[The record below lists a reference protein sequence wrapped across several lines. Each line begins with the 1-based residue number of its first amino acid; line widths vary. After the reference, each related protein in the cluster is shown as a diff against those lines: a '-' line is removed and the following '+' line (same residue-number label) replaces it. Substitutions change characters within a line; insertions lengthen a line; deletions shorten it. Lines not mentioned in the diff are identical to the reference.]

1 MMEVTGALSR
11 CARGSSFDFGDDTA
25 LIAVQHML
33 YQTVDLFQAAGE
45 IGLNPENIFALGK
58 VYSNSGPIISELRDM
73 GVTVLDST
81 FPQPGAF
88 DETFGRDVRR
98 LWSIV
103 GERLAQRR
111 IKRILV
117 LDDGGK
123 CITSI
128 PVELLLQYEVAGVE
142 QTSLGMFVFEDNPPP
157 FAVVLWARS
166 AVKLMIGGHIFSHC
180 LINRLHAQFLRG
192 NSLEDVE
199 VGIIGLGSIGKGL
212 ADFASRQGS
221 KVSFYDPNPN
231 LYVPPC
237 LSRRLTRVDSLEELM
252 LRCEYV
258 FGASGRNPF
267 KDKWPMAYR
276 PGLRL
281 FSASAGDQ
289 EFGPIIRDLRT
300 RKGFTVEDGT
310 WDITCEDG
318 PSGPIHIAYQGF
330 PYNFVSR
337 AESAVPSRIV
347 QIETGGLF
355 AGLIQARNH
364 LTLVEKGYAE
374 NGGLHRTSIEAQR
387 FVLELWLNTMQQHG
401 IDIRKRYGYDS
412 ALLAAS
418 MNSEWFA
425 AHSEPGPARDGS
437 GWRIESMMRSI
448 LEHFFPAVL

>member
-1 MMEVTGALSR
+1 MEVTGALSS
-11 CARGSSFDFGDDTA
+11 CARGSSFDFGEDTA
-25 LIAVQHML
+25 LVAVQHML

-45 IGLNPENIFALGK
+45 IGLKPENIFALGK
-58 VYSNSGPIISELRDM
+58 VYSNNGPIIAELRDM

-81 FPQPGAF
+81 FPRPGEF
-88 DETFGRDVRR
+88 DETFGRDVRL

-123 CITSI
+123 CITNI
-128 PVELLLQYEVAGVE
+128 PVELLLQYQVAGVE
-142 QTSLGMFVFEDNPPP
+142 QTSLGMFVFEQNPPP

-180 LINRLHAQFLRG
+180 LINRLHSQFLRG
-192 NSLEDVE
+192 NSLEDLE
-199 VGIIGLGSIGKGL
+199 VGIVGLGSIGKGL

-221 KVSFYDPNPN
+221 KVLFYDPNPN
-231 LYVPPC
+231 LHVPPC
-237 LSRRLTRVDSLEELM
+237 LSRRITRVDSLEELM

-267 KDKWPMAYR
+267 ADKWPMAYR
-276 PGLRL
+276 PGIRL
-281 FSASAGDQ
+281 LSASAGDQ

-300 RKGFTVEDGT
+300 RSGFTVEDDT

-337 AESAVPSRIV
+337 AASAVPSRIV
-347 QIETGGLF
+347 QIETAGLF

-364 LTLVEKGYAE
+364 LTLVERGYAE
-374 NGGLHRTSIEAQR
+374 NGGLHRSSLEAQR
-387 FVLELWLNTMQQHG
+387 FVLDLWLNTMQQHG
-401 IDIRKRYGYDS
+401 IDIRQRYGYDP
-412 ALLAAS
+412 AMLAAS
-418 MNSEWFA
+418 MNSGWLA
-425 AHSEPGPARDGS
+425 AHSEPGPAMDGS
-437 GWRIESMMRSI
+437 TGRIESMMKSI
-448 LEHFFPAVL
+448 LEHFLPAAL